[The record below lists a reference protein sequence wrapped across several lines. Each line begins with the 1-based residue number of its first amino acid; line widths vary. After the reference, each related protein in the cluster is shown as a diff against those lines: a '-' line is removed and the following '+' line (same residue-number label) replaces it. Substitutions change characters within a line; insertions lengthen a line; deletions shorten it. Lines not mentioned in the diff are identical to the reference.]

1 MFVGLARVVLQIAGA
16 RSLKDRRKVVKG
28 LKDRLRARLPVTV
41 AEVGDVEAWQ
51 VATLGVAV
59 VSNDRVRCDQV
70 LSQVLAQAR
79 SSEAIVADFRTE
91 IISFGSGGSG
101 LRRGIE
107 SALDDGT
114 ES

>member
-1 MFVGLARVVLQIAGA
+1 MFVGLARVVLQIHGA

-41 AEVGDVEAWQ
+41 AEVGDLDVWQ

-79 SSEAIVADFRTE
+79 SSEAVVADFRTE
-91 IISFGSGGSG
+91 VISFGSGGSG

-107 SALDDGT
+107 SSLDDGND
-114 ES
+114 S

>member
-1 MFVGLARVVLQIAGA
+1 MFVGLARVVLQIPGA

-28 LKDRLRARLPVTV
+28 LKDRLRARLPVSV

-59 VSNDRVRCDQV
+59 VSGDRVRCDQV
-70 LSQVLAQAR
+70 LSQVLASAR
-79 SSEAIVADFRTE
+79 SSEAVVADFRTE
-91 IISFGSGGSG
+91 VISFGSGGSG

-107 SALDDGT
+107 SALDEGSD
-114 ES
+114 S